1 MTYIW
6 QVEILLHC
14 GVEYSGEF
22 ESECGCS
29 KDVFDE
35 LMSDTDGGPCE
46 FVSFYNRMDQQ
57 LIYVA
62 RDQIS
67 ALCLTPPAM
76 LREYIGI
83 VN

>member
-6 QVEILLHC
+6 QVEVLLHC
-14 GVEYSGEF
+14 GVEYSGEY
-22 ESECGCS
+22 ECEFSCS
-29 KDVFDE
+29 QDVFDV

-46 FVSFYNRMDQQ
+46 FVSFCNTEDRQ

-67 ALCLTPPAM
+67 ALCLTPP
-76 LREYIGI
+76 LILT
-83 VN
+83 